1 MVTEAKTISNIALM
15 DLKGQ
20 LLELQRYC
28 INLKILTDGLD
39 VYYGLKQR
47 GCIISREKA
56 MAIMYGTEA
65 LDRYAHEMNKD
76 IQKIPCEDVT
86 LDN

>member
-15 DLKGQ
+15 DLKDQ
-20 LLELQRYC
+20 MLELQRYC

-39 VYYGLKQR
+39 VYYDLGQR

-65 LDRYAHEMNKD
+65 LDRYAREMNKD
-76 IQKIPCEDVT
+76 IQMSFCD
-86 LDN
+86 

>member
-1 MVTEAKTISNIALM
+1 M
-15 DLKGQ
+15 
-20 LLELQRYC
+20 LELQRYC

-39 VYYGLKQR
+39 VYYDLKQR

-65 LDRYAHEMNKD
+65 LDRYAREMNKD
-76 IQKIPCEDVT
+76 IQMSFCD
-86 LDN
+86 